1 MTTYSFI
8 QYNVLNGAITFKNT
22 PTPDLSE
29 TLGVG
34 SLSNKYTRD
43 ILQYIN
49 SEGESSLSPSSSISI
64 INFLENTPEINL
76 ADSKYI
82 TLKLEVID
90 DTEVENVDI
99 VSVSLDGTKTYVTKT
114 GPLIII
120 DWIKLPKY
128 PTMAKCKDCLKFTF
142 TNEHIFNFTGNVG
155 GYFSGVFNNG
165 QKVYDVFLIDYS
177 SPISYGQS
185 IPYKLYWKPNITYTG
200 LDYNGNAIN
209 LVNQNKWIMVP
220 AALSGSAQQIGA
232 STFFHIKSSDNA
244 PCPYTPPTMPPFQL
258 YNFFGRDGFFLCQ
271 VSPSAIPNKPC
282 PSFIPFSGSVVWG
295 YNCGSNGCVEGPSG
309 SVTYSTLEQCRDA
322 GCPEDP
328 ITDYGFNCVNGN
340 CVTGSAANTGSF
352 NTLNECIEN
361 CFYNYGYN
369 CINGECVQ
377 GNILNTGSYTT
388 IIECQE
394 SGCPLTSSTQLITT
408 CSCNPN
414 LNLLTNSEFN
424 NGIAS
429 WGPSYGAG
437 NFWNF
442 GGGNAQLTTNAQFN
456 NDFTSS
462 AYLNQYELLTPT
474 CSYTVC
480 FQAWLGADNP
490 DAMISVNP
498 AAVVGN
504 QPPIGPFPIP
514 NPLVFINLT
523 TTPTAYSASFVAGS
537 TAFGFYLGVTQGS
550 NSTSTFYLDNICLT
564 LDSCPPTASDCV
576 ITGSGFNYDNVEY
589 TCVCPVGYIPDL
601 FGNCVP
607 SGSITV
613 PKIITGISIN
623 APIYTY
629 GSWGVNMPALY
640 YNYTNIG
647 VGTNSIGTGTPAIP
661 QNPSPIF
668 GNTNVYHTPYTFDL
682 LKNTFWRGW
691 NANYNLCGLSAQLF
705 RQIPTSGLWVGGGS
719 FIDVPVTKTYYVALI
734 ADDIFR
740 FKLDGNV
747 IIENTGGWNLNAQ
760 QTHAN
765 SATNTFWGINPY
777 LTSNLAANYFGN
789 WTYRSLHIYPITITA
804 GCHYLTLEGKDTND
818 QLAGFGGLILDNTD
832 IEIANATGDY
842 DLNIIWDSRVDLI
855 YDLTYAITASCPP
868 NTNPAGPDP
877 CDLCIT
883 SGSIIPCGECIE
895 CFNGT
900 LYNGYVVDAGGYTQ
914 LGRGSGGLVNTNALN
929 NPINTWVIPNETDW
943 DTLVT
948 YLNNNTPPSN
958 IIGNLG
964 TIAGGKMKDY
974 VRDLT
979 ATCWA
984 FPNVGSQNNSNSSGW
999 TGIASGKR
1007 DDTGT
1012 FSGIALDGYWWSANS
1027 TPTTNITSLA
1037 TRELKNWSFDVYKN
1051 IYPKNHGHSIRLVR
1065 PAIAGETNGTIVYNA
1080 YEGND
1085 NKLYDGIVIGTQ
1097 VWISKN
1103 LNETKYNNGS
1113 NINITSNNTTWGNAA
1128 QSPIL
1133 AASCYYDNNTSSTS
1147 SLAGNID
1154 PATGACY
1161 EYPTWYVYQKCGGT
1175 ETLVQEVS
1183 GSTTTPGKVQKAPNN
1198 DCWTFIEQIDTNPT
1212 ANYSIYSATNYFSG
1226 SNTVYDTCDECTAI
1240 HTMYM
1245 TFETKNC

>member
-842 DLNIIWDSRVDLI
+842 D
-855 YDLTYAITASCPP
+855 
-868 NTNPAGPDP
+868 
-877 CDLCIT
+877 
-883 SGSIIPCGECIE
+883 IPCGVCIE
-895 CFNGT
+895 CTHGR
-900 LYNGYVVDAGGYTQ
+900 LYNGYVVDKGGYQ
-914 LGRGSGGLVNTNALN
+914 FQGRGLGGIVNTNLTAN
-929 NPINTWVIPNETDW
+929 NTWVIPAESDW
-943 DTLVT
+943 DTLIT
-948 YLNNNTPPSN
+948 YLNNGTTPPTVTGS
-958 IIGNLG
+958 LG
-964 TIAGGKMKDY
+964 TTVGGELKDYTRDLNATCWENPNIGAQTATGSSGWAGTAGGK
-974 VRDLT
+974 RDT
-979 ATCWA
+979 
-984 FPNVGSQNNSNSSGW
+984 
-999 TGIASGKR
+999 TGV
-1007 DDTGT
+1007 
-1012 FSGIALDGYWWSANS
+1012 FSGLGFEGIWWSANS
-1027 TPTTNITSLA
+1027 
-1037 TRELKNWSFDVYKN
+1037 
-1051 IYPKNHGHSIRLVR
+1051 
-1065 PAIAGETNGTIVYNA
+1065 
-1080 YEGND
+1080 
-1085 NKLYDGIVIGTQ
+1085 
-1097 VWISKN
+1097 
-1103 LNETKYNNGS
+1103 
-1113 NINITSNNTTWGNAA
+1113 
-1128 QSPIL
+1128 
-1133 AASCYYDNNTSSTS
+1133 SS
-1147 SLAGNID
+1147 AF
-1154 PATGACY
+1154 
-1161 EYPTWYVYQKCGGT
+1161 
-1175 ETLVQEVS
+1175 
-1183 GSTTTPGKVQKAPNN
+1183 PNP
-1198 DCWTFIEQIDTNPT
+1198 FQL
-1212 ANYSIYSATNYFSG
+1212 
-1226 SNTVYDTCDECTAI
+1226 I
-1240 HTMYM
+1240 H
-1245 TFETKNC
+1245 